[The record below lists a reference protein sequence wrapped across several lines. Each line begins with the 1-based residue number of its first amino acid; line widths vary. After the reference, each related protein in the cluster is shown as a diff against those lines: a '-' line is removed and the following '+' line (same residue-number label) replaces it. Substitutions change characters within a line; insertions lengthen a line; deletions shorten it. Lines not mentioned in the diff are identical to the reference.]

1 MSKQGTTFNLRS
13 LQRRIAWI
21 IGLIGL
27 ALSGCAPDQTPPT
40 AVAAVPLGAEVTPT
54 PAEKATPS
62 MSAMSAMSAMSSLLI
77 TPAVA
82 KPGET
87 ISIHGDGFQ
96 PEEPIMVVV
105 RIAEASYL
113 YGAQATENG
122 DYAQEIMLFD
132 TLPLGSS
139 VIIEARGHESG
150 WQLQGVMQIAAQ
162 PSGN

>member
-21 IGLIGL
+21 IGLMGL

-54 PAEKATPS
+54 PAEKVTPS
-62 MSAMSAMSAMSSLLI
+62 MSAMSAMSSLLI

-105 RIAEASYL
+105 
-113 YGAQATENG
+113 
-122 DYAQEIMLFD
+122 
-132 TLPLGSS
+132 
-139 VIIEARGHESG
+139 
-150 WQLQGVMQIAAQ
+150 
-162 PSGN
+162 

>member
-1 MSKQGTTFNLRS
+1 VAVRQI
-13 LQRRIAWI
+13 RR
-21 IGLIGL
+21 
-27 ALSGCAPDQTPPT
+27 PPT

-62 MSAMSAMSAMSSLLI
+62 MSAMLSLLI

-150 WQLQGVMQIAAQ
+150 WQLQGVMQITAQ

>member
-1 MSKQGTTFNLRS
+1 MSKQGTTFNLRP
-13 LQRRIAWI
+13 LRRRIAWI

-27 ALSGCAPDQTPPT
+27 ALSGCAPDQALPT
-40 AVAAVPLGAEVTPT
+40 AVAAVPLSTEVTST

-62 MSAMSAMSAMSSLLI
+62 MSVMSSLHI

-96 PEEPIMVVV
+96 PEEPIMVVL

-122 DYAQEIMLFD
+122 EYAQEIMLFN

-139 VIIEARGHESG
+139 VVIEARGHESG
-150 WQLQGVMQIAAQ
+150 WQLQGVMQITEQ

>member
-1 MSKQGTTFNLRS
+1 MSKQGTTFNLRP
-13 LQRRIAWI
+13 LRRRIAWI

-27 ALSGCAPDQTPPT
+27 ALSGCAPDQPLPT
-40 AVAAVPLGAEVTPT
+40 TVAAVPMSAEVTST

-62 MSAMSAMSAMSSLLI
+62 MSVMSSLLI
-77 TPAVA
+77 TPPVA

-96 PEEPIMVVV
+96 PEEPIMVVL
-105 RIAEASYL
+105 RIAEAAYL

-122 DYAQEIMLFD
+122 EYAQEIMLFD

-139 VIIEARGHESG
+139 VVIEARGHESG
-150 WQLQGVMQIAAQ
+150 WQLQGVMQITEQ

>member
-1 MSKQGTTFNLRS
+1 MSKQGTTFNLRP
-13 LQRRIAWI
+13 LRRRIAWI
-21 IGLIGL
+21 ISLIGL

-40 AVAAVPLGAEVTPT
+40 TVAAVPMSAEVTPPPT
-54 PAEKATPS
+54 GEAAPPMS
-62 MSAMSAMSAMSSLLI
+62 PMSAMSALLI
-77 TPAVA
+77 APAVA
-82 KPGET
+82 RPGET

-122 DYAQEIMLFD
+122 DYAQEIVLLD

-150 WQLQGVMQIAAQ
+150 WQLQGVVQITEQ

>member
-40 AVAAVPLGAEVTPT
+40 AVAAVPLGVEVTPT

-62 MSAMSAMSAMSSLLI
+62 MSAMSAMSSLLI

-105 RIAEASYL
+105 RIAEVSYL

-139 VIIEARGHESG
+139 IVIEARGHESG
-150 WQLQGVMQIAAQ
+150 WQLQGVMQITAQ